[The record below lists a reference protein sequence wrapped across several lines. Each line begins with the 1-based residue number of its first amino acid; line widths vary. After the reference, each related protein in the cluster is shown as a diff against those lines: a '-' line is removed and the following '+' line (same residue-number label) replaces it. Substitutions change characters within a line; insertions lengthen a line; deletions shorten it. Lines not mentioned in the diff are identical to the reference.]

1 MWCCQ
6 LCGWCLCPW
15 LRRWAPQWSES
26 WCLNRCGVLCLATMG
41 RSQMCQWG
49 ISPWWNDVVCFRF
62 HGEND
67 MPVYVFW
74 GILFSDTSIMVMG
87 CYESTWSEDPQIV
100 VNSYQFH
107 ITNHPTPC
115 DWDLFWSIFTWFSDD
130 FRSQIIPEWSQ
141 NQNPRCHV
149 AHR

>member
-1 MWCCQ
+1 MV
-6 LCGWCLCPW
+6 LPA
-15 LRRWAPQWSES
+15 LRLVPLPMVTKMGTTVKRVLMSQPLWSAVPCYNGTQPDVS
-26 WCLNRCGVLCLATMG
+26 MG
-41 RSQMCQWG
+41 DIPM
-49 ISPWWNDVVCFRF
+49 VKMMLYVFVF
-62 HGEND
+62 MGEHD

-115 DWDLFWSIFTWFSDD
+115 DWDLF
-130 FRSQIIPEWSQ
+130 
-141 NQNPRCHV
+141 
-149 AHR
+149 